1 VPTPT
6 YTALA
11 TVTLGTAAASV
22 TFSSIPATYRDLIL
36 VVSDLSATA
45 SNTLYARL
53 NGDTGTNYSNV
64 VALGDSTGVV
74 SLSSASNSNG
84 LFMGAGYQGLPT
96 SGSSQSILQ
105 IMDYSATDKH
115 KTGLSRYGSAG
126 KSEVDMGA
134 SRWANT
140 AAVTSLVV
148 RIAPSGSFNSGTS
161 FSLYGVIA

>member
-1 VPTPT
+1 MPTPT
-6 YTALA
+6 YTPLA
-11 TVTLGTAAASV
+11 NVTLGTTTSTV

-36 VVSDLSATA
+36 VVANLSATA
-45 SNTLYARL
+45 SNTIYARL
-53 NGDTGTNYSNV
+53 NGDTGSNYSAV
-64 VALGDSTGVV
+64 VALGDSNGPA
-74 SLSSASNSNG
+74 SALNSSNSNG
-84 LFMGAGYQGLPT
+84 LFMGAVYQGLPT

-126 KSEVDMGA
+126 RSEVDMGA

-140 AAVTSLVV
+140 AAVTSLLV
-148 RIAPSGSFNSGTS
+148 RIHPSGSFNSGTS

>member
-1 VPTPT
+1 
-6 YTALA
+6 
-11 TVTLGTAAASV
+11 VTLGTSAASV

-36 VVSDLSATA
+36 VVADLSATA
-45 SNTLYARL
+45 SNTLYARV
-53 NGDTGTNYSNV
+53 NGDTGSNYSNV
-64 VALGDSTGVV
+64 VALGDSTGAV
-74 SLSSASNSNG
+74 SLSSSSNSNG
-84 LFMGAGYQGLPT
+84 FFMGAAYQGLPT

-126 KSEVDMGA
+126 KSEVDMAA

-140 AAVTSLVV
+140 AAVTSLVL